1 MPHSSPG
8 ACEKLRIRKTEL
20 MSMPSF
26 RRPACALALGFA
38 LFGLSPLS
46 APLPAFAHGFKVGA
60 IEVEHPWSRA
70 TPPGAKTGAGY
81 FVMVNSGSEPD
92 RLVSASSPAAEKTE
106 IHEMSIQNGVMNMR
120 KIENGLAI
128 PAKGSAA
135 LSPGGY
141 HLMLMGLKAPF
152 KEGQMI
158 PLTLTFEKA
167 GAIDVELQ
175 VDKMGATSPSHGAS
189 AGEGEAH
196 QH

>member
-1 MPHSSPG
+1 MTSFG
-8 ACEKLRIRKTEL
+8 RRIASVVL
-20 MSMPSF
+20 G
-26 RRPACALALGFA
+26 LALFS
-38 LFGLSPLS
+38 LSPLAAS
-46 APLPAFAHGFKVGA
+46 VPAAAHGFKVGA

-120 KIENGLAI
+120 KVEGGVAI

-135 LSPGGY
+135 LAPGGF

-167 GAIDVELQ
+167 GSVEVELQ

>member
-1 MPHSSPG
+1 
-8 ACEKLRIRKTEL
+8 
-20 MSMPSF
+20 MPSF
-26 RRPACALALGFA
+26 RRRACTLALGFA
-38 LFGLSPLS
+38 LFGLPPLS

-120 KIENGLAI
+120 KVENGLAI

-167 GAIDVELQ
+167 GAIEVELQ
-175 VDKMGATSPSHGAS
+175 VDKMGATSPSHGTS

>member
-1 MPHSSPG
+1 MTSFG
-8 ACEKLRIRKTEL
+8 RRISG
-20 MSMPSF
+20 M
-26 RRPACALALGFA
+26 ALG
-38 LFGLSPLS
+38 LTLLSLSSLAAS
-46 APLPAFAHGFKVGA
+46 APAAAHGFKAGT

-92 RLVSASSPAAEKTE
+92 RLVSVSSPAAEKAE
-106 IHEMSIQNGVMNMR
+106 IHEMSIQSGVMNMR
-120 KIENGLAI
+120 KVEGGVAI

-135 LSPGGY
+135 LAPGGF

-158 PLTLTFEKA
+158 PLALTFEKA
-167 GAIDVELQ
+167 GPVEVELQ
-175 VDKMGATSPSHGAS
+175 VEKMGATSPSHGAS
-189 AGEGEAH
+189 PSEGEAH